1 MQKSSGNRQLFG
13 KNIKK
18 TILPL
23 IQALDISK
31 SLGLQ
36 DTEDP
41 FVSNISLMSVQK
53 DTLKQG

>member
-13 KNIKK
+13 KDIKK

-36 DTEDP
+36 DTDDL
-41 FVSNISLMSVQK
+41 FVSKISLMSVQK
-53 DTLKQG
+53 DTLKQR